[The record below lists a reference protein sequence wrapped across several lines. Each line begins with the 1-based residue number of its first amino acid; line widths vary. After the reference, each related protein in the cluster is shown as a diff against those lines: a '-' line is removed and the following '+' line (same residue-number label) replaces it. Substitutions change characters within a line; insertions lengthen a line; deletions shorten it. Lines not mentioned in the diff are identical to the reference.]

1 MITMLEEVKVH
12 SVIQEGYYYMGD
24 IYTAC
29 SEKKWWRVVA
39 LLAVM
44 ITMLAAVLFV
54 KPLLIAVFTK
64 WICATWGVSLFV
76 GKGIATCVGGL
87 VTTQVRKILKSLVKK
102 IDY

>member
-1 MITMLEEVKVH
+1 MFEEVKVH

-29 SEKKWWRVVA
+29 STKKWWRVVT
-39 LLAVM
+39 LFAVM

-54 KPLLIAVFTK
+54 KPLLIAFLTK

-76 GKGIATCVGGL
+76 GKSIATCVGGL
-87 VTTQVRKILKSLVKK
+87 VTAQVRKLLKFVAKS
-102 IDY
+102 IDC

>member
-1 MITMLEEVKVH
+1 MREEVKVH

-39 LLAVM
+39 LFAVM
-44 ITMLAAVLFV
+44 ITMLVAVLFV
-54 KPLLIAVFTK
+54 KPLLIALLTK

-76 GKGIATCVGGL
+76 GKGIATGVGGL
-87 VTTQVRKILKSLVKK
+87 IISPVRKIFKSWVKK
-102 IDY
+102 IDC